1 MIMAERLA
9 ANPTRME
16 LMKLRKRV
24 VVARRGHKLLKDKL
38 DGLAKEF
45 MSLAVEYKACRIEV
59 DKELPY
65 VLKLFIFAEITS
77 SRQITGSALENIG
90 QDINITVTRRR
101 LMSVAI
107 PQIEVSSGKSQ
118 GMYSF
123 IHTPPELDT
132 AIASLKGF
140 LPKLFKMAQLEEG
153 IRIMS
158 AEIEKTRRRV
168 NALEYTVIPRIQ
180 ETIKYITSKL
190 DEMER
195 SNTSRL
201 MKIKAIRLA
210 QDNPTPLPMTYPD

>member
-1 MIMAERLA
+1 
-9 ANPTRME
+9 ME
-16 LMKLRKRV
+16 LLRLRRRI
-24 VVARRGHKLLKDKL
+24 VVAQRGHKLLKDKL

-45 MSLAVEYKACRIEV
+45 INLAKEYRGLRLDV
-59 DKELPY
+59 DTELPY
-65 VLKLFIFAEITS
+65 VLKLFIVAEMTS
-77 SRQITGSALENIG
+77 SRQITENALESTK
-90 QDINITVTRRR
+90 QDLELDITMRR

-107 PQIEVSSGKSQ
+107 PKIEISFGKSE

-132 AIASLKGF
+132 AISSLKEF
-140 LPKLFKMAQLEEG
+140 IPKLIKMAELEEG

-158 AEIEKTRRRV
+158 NEIEKTRRRV

-201 MKIKAIRLA
+201 MKIKAIRIA
-210 QDNPTPLPMTYPD
+210 KEAANP